1 MKHDNVSRP
10 PQLTL
15 ILRLLCGGYLV
26 YLAYGLLDGIR
37 DNPLYAAAVAV
48 FALVGLALML
58 HSGWKLYRKEYS
70 KPNTAGQD
78 ETTLD
83 EEQTDEQ

>member
-26 YLAYGLLDGIR
+26 YLAYGLLDGIKE
-37 DNPLYAAAVAV
+37 NPLYAAAMAV
-48 FALVGLALML
+48 FALVGLVLIV
-58 HSGWKLYRKEYS
+58 HSGLKLYRKEYAQ
-70 KPNTAGQD
+70 PNTAEQD
-78 ETTLD
+78 EPKLD